1 MRRRIQPALAL
12 VVLALALGAGA
23 LPGAA
28 VAAPGAL
35 DSSFGSGGEVTTDF
49 GGSDSAQ
56 AVVIQGDGRIVAA
69 GLSGAGDFALARY
82 TADGSLDPSFGSG
95 GKATTDFG
103 GFDAASALAV
113 QPDGRIVAAGRSGS
127 GDFALARYNADGSL
141 DSTFGSGG
149 KLTTDFGGFDG
160 ALAVALQTDS
170 KIIAVGGGGTGSD
183 FALARYNADGSPDT
197 SFGSGGIVPTDFGG
211 FEAATAVA
219 IQGDGKIVATGST
232 FSGGFQQ
239 FVLARYNGDGSLD
252 ASFGSGGM
260 VTTDFG
266 LGSGFGGALT
276 IQPDGKIVAA
286 GRAGTDFVVARYN
299 GDGSPDPSFGT
310 AGKVTTDFGGALF
323 DAAFGVALQ
332 SNGKIVAAGGTFNG
346 FGPPAADFALAR
358 FGADGSLDAGFD
370 SGGKV
375 TTDFGG
381 FDVAS
386 GLALQ
391 ADGKIVAAGQ
401 GGSGSDFALAR
412 YLGDTSAI
420 AVSVDI
426 KPGDFPNVIDLGSK
440 GTIPVAVLSTA
451 DFNAPKQ
458 VNTASLQF
466 GRTGNESSLASC
478 SPPQDVNKDGLLDV
492 LCHFS
497 AQTTGFQLGDT
508 QGVLTGT
515 TGSGGSIRGTDS
527 VVVVSSS

>member
-1 MRRRIQPALAL
+1 MRRRIQPRLALA
-12 VVLALALGAGA
+12 VLALALVAAA

-28 VAAPGAL
+28 VAAAGAL
-35 DSSFGSGGEVTTDF
+35 DPTFGIGGEVTTDF

-56 AVVIQGDGRIVAA
+56 AVAIQSDGKILAA

-82 TADGSLDPSFGSG
+82 NADGSLDPSFGSG
-95 GKATTDFG
+95 GKLTTDFG
-103 GFDAASALAV
+103 GFDAASALAI
-113 QPDGRIVAAGRSGS
+113 QPDGRIIAAGRDGS
-127 GDFALARYNADGSL
+127 GEFAVARYNADGSL

-149 KLTTDFGGFDG
+149 KLTTDFGGFDV
-160 ALAVALQTDS
+160 ALGVALQADG
-170 KIIAVGGGGTGSD
+170 KIVAVGGGGSGSD
-183 FALARYNADGSPDT
+183 FALARYNADGSLDA
-197 SFGSGGIVPTDFGG
+197 SFGSGGMVTTDFGG

-219 IQGDGKIVATGST
+219 IQGDGKIVVTGST

-239 FVLARYNGDGSLD
+239 FVLARYNGDGGPD
-252 ASFGSGGM
+252 TSFGGGK
-260 VTTDFG
+260 VVTDFG
-266 LGSGFGGALT
+266 LGSGFGGALA
-276 IQPDGKIVAA
+276 IQTDGKIVAA

-299 GDGSPDPSFGT
+299 GDGSPDASFGS
-310 AGKVTTDFGGALF
+310 GGIVSTDFGGALF

-332 SNGKIVAAGGTFNG
+332 SNGKIVAAGSTFNG
-346 FGPPAADFALAR
+346 FSPPAADFAFAR
-358 FGADGSLDAGFD
+358 YNPDGSLDPSFG
-370 SGGKV
+370 SGKV
-375 TTDFGG
+375 TTDLGG
-381 FDVAS
+381 FDVAA
-386 GLALQ
+386 GIALQ
-391 ADGKIVAAGQ
+391 ADGKIIAAGQ

-440 GTIPVAVLSTA
+440 GTIPVAVLSTT
-451 DFNAPKQ
+451 DFNAPSQ
-458 VNTASLQF
+458 VNTASLKF

-478 SPPQDVNKDGLLDV
+478 SSPQDVNKDGLRDV
-492 LCHFS
+492 LCHFN
-497 AQTTGFQLGDT
+497 AQSTGFQLGDT